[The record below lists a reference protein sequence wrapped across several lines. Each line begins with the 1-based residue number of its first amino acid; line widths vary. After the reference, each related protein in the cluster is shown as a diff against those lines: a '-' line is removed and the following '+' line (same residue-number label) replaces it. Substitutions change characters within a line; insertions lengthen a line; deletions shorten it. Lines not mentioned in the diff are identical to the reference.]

1 LRVEGAQTVSTV
13 PARERLPPP
22 DASPSPDPRR
32 AEAQACLRE
41 AEALPGVDAT
51 SCRWLEEKLASGVFN
66 LVVAGEFKRGKSSV
80 INALL
85 GGALLPTGV
94 VPLTSTVTII
104 RSARTA
110 AAHVE
115 LRDGQRIEI
124 EPAALAEY
132 VTERGNPRNAKGV
145 ARVVVDHPS
154 PWLENGVRLV
164 DTPGIGSVY
173 EHNTDETR
181 KYLPQADAVLFV
193 ASVEQPVS
201 RAELEFLRDIRSYAG
216 KIFCVLNKT
225 DHLGPEELAES
236 LAFATTAI
244 REALGAAVPVF
255 PISARLALEGKQSH
269 RRETVAL
276 SGYGELE
283 SALGRFMRTEKTDA
297 WLRSIVSALQ
307 RLLAQARFALD
318 LETKVLLDPLE
329 RIEASLAVFRQ
340 EKDKAER
347 ARADYRVLLHADAR
361 ALLGDRIEP
370 SLEAF
375 KRERHAGM
383 AEWTLHTLDALED
396 LPSRELDAA
405 LQERLIAHVRTA
417 YDGWLAVENAEIARA
432 FDALCARFWTSLEES
447 VDELMRRSS
456 ELFGI
461 GFEPI
466 HAESRWTSDSGFYY
480 KFWYEPTSLT
490 LLASSA
496 VLALPRRL
504 ARPII
509 VKRTQALGADLIE
522 VQAGR
527 LRHDLHER
535 LERSV
540 RDAERQMMTQIEATI
555 AGIEA
560 AIEGGLAARRRSSEH
575 AGARG
580 AELAES
586 RRQIAAL
593 DARVGALIP
602 PAAQVGSHR

>member
-1 LRVEGAQTVSTV
+1 MSTV
-13 PARERLPPP
+13 PVRERPPP
-22 DASPSPDPRR
+22 RDADPSLDPRR

-41 AEALPGVDAT
+41 AEALPGIDAT
-51 SCRWLEEKLASGVFN
+51 SCRWLEEKLASEVFN

-85 GGALLPTGV
+85 GEPLLPTGV

-104 RSARTA
+104 RSGRTA
-110 AAHVE
+110 AARVE
-115 LRDGQRIEI
+115 LGDGQCIAI
-124 EPAALAEY
+124 EPAALADY
-132 VTERGNPRNAKGV
+132 VTERGNPHNAKGV
-145 ARVVVDHPS
+145 ERVLVDHPS
-154 PWLENGVRLV
+154 PWLQNGVRLV

-201 RAELEFLRDIRSYAG
+201 RAELQFLRDIRSYAG
-216 KIFCVLNKT
+216 KTFCVLNKT

-236 LAFATTAI
+236 LAFATTAV
-244 REALGAAVPVF
+244 RDALGVAVPVF

-269 RRETVAL
+269 RPETVSR

-297 WLRSIVSALQ
+297 WLRSIASALE

-318 LETKVLLDPLE
+318 LEAKVLHDPLE

-340 EKDKAER
+340 EKNKAER
-347 ARADYRVLLHADAR
+347 ARADYRVLLHADTR

-370 SLEAF
+370 SLETF
-375 KRERHAGM
+375 KREQQEGV
-383 AEWTLHTLDALED
+383 AEWTLRTLGELEG
-396 LPSRELDAA
+396 LPSRRLEAA
-405 LQERLIAHVRTA
+405 LRERLIAHVRA
-417 YDGWLAVENAEIARA
+417 GYDGWLVGQNVEIALA

-480 KFWYEPTSLT
+480 KFWYEPTSLK

-496 VLALPRRL
+496 VFALPRRL
-504 ARPII
+504 AQPII

-522 VQAGR
+522 IQAGR

-535 LERSV
+535 LAQSV
-540 RDAERQMMTQIEATI
+540 RDAERQMMAQIEATI
-555 AGIEA
+555 AHIET

-580 AELAES
+580 GQLAES

-593 DARVGALIP
+593 DARLGAIIS
-602 PAAQVGSHR
+602 PAAQDGPHR